1 MEEKNMKKLALM
13 LLASTSLLAACG
25 GGAAED
31 SSATGSE
38 VSEIKE
44 TLVMGLDDTFAPM
57 GFKDESGEIVGF
69 DVELAKEVAERL
81 DVEITFQPI
90 DWAMK
95 ETELASGNIDM
106 IWNGYAITPERAEKV
121 LLSEPYIV
129 DAQSIIVL
137 KDSAI
142 ETKADLEGKLVSTQ
156 QSSSSVDKIMED
168 ESGIFGKL
176 GGDLVL
182 YPSNNNAFSDLESG
196 RVDAIVVGEVYG
208 RYYMKQSG
216 KDIYRVLEDN
226 FGEDEMAV
234 AFKKN
239 NTELQ
244 ERVDAALADM
254 KEDGT
259 FDEIY
264 DKWFYSE

>member
-1 MEEKNMKKLALM
+1 MEEKDMKKLALL

-156 QSSSSVDKIMED
+156 QSSSSVDKII
-168 ESGIFGKL
+168 G
-176 GGDLVL
+176 
-182 YPSNNNAFSDLESG
+182 
-196 RVDAIVVGEVYG
+196 VGEVYG

-234 AFKKN
+234 AFKKDN
-239 NTELQ
+239 KELQ
-244 ERVDAALADM
+244 ERVDAALAEM

>member
-1 MEEKNMKKLALM
+1 MKKLALL

-142 ETKADLEGKLVSTQ
+142 ETKADLAGKIVATQ
-156 QSSSSVDKIMED
+156 QKTTAIDAIIAD
-168 ESGIFGKL
+168 ETGIAAEFD
-176 GGDLVL
+176 GGTPIL
-182 YPSNNNAFSDLESG
+182 YPTFNDVFNDLESG
-196 RVDAIVVGEVYG
+196 RSDAIVVDEVLG
-208 RYYMKQSG
+208 RYTMKLKG
-216 KDIYRVLEDN
+216 EEKFAVLTDN
-226 FGEDEMAV
+226 FGDEEYGVGLRKEDV
-234 AFKKN
+234 ALK
-239 NTELQ
+239 EAI
-244 ERVDAALADM
+244 DATMNDM
-254 KEDGT
+254 REDGT
-259 FDEIY
+259 YDEIY
-264 DKWFYSE
+264 AKWFAE

>member
-1 MEEKNMKKLALM
+1 MKKLALL

-69 DVELAKEVAERL
+69 DVEMAKEVAERL

-106 IWNGYAITPERAEKV
+106 IWNGYTITEERKEKV
-121 LLSEPYIV
+121 LFSEPYLSNS
-129 DAQSIIVL
+129 QIIVTMA
-137 KDSAI
+137 DSDI
-142 ETKADLEGKLVSTQ
+142 ETKADLAGKVVATQ
-156 QSSSSVDKIMED
+156 QGSAAFDAIIAD
-168 ESGIFGKL
+168 ETGIAAEFD
-176 GGDLVL
+176 GGTPIL
-182 YPSNNNAFSDLESG
+182 YPTFN
-196 RVDAIVVGEVYG
+196 DAIVVDEVLG
-208 RYYMKQSG
+208 RYTMKLKG
-216 KDIYRVLEDN
+216 EEKFAVLTDN
-226 FGEDEMAV
+226 FGDEEYGVGLRKEDV
-234 AFKKN
+234 ALK
-239 NTELQ
+239 EAI
-244 ERVDAALADM
+244 DATMNDM
-254 KEDGT
+254 HEDGT
-259 FDEIY
+259 YDEIY
-264 DKWFYSE
+264 ATWFAE

>member
-1 MEEKNMKKLALM
+1 MLDKLKKAVLIGTGLL
-13 LLASTSLLAACG
+13 LLAGCNAGTADDAS
-25 GGAAED
+25 D
-31 SSATGSE
+31 SS
-38 VSEIKE
+38 EIDAEE
-44 TLVMGLDDTFAPM
+44 TLVVGLDDTFAPM
-57 GFKDESGEIVGF
+57 GFRDDSNEIIGF
-69 DVELAKEVAERL
+69 DVDLAKAVGERIGAEM
-81 DVEITFQPI
+81 VFQPI

-95 ETELASGNIDM
+95 ETELDSGNIDM
-106 IWNGYAITPERAEKV
+106 IWSGYAITPARAEKV

-129 DAQSIIVL
+129 DAQAIIVL
-137 KDSAI
+137 KDSVI
-142 ETKADLEGKLVSTQ
+142 QTKADLEGKLVSTQ

-168 ESGIFGKL
+168 ESGIFEKL

-216 KDIYRVLEDN
+216 KDIYRVLNDN

-234 AFKKN
+234 AFKKDN
-239 NTELQ
+239 ADLQ
-244 ERVDAALADM
+244 ERVNAALADM

>member
-1 MEEKNMKKLALM
+1 MLKKLKKAALVGSG
-13 LLASTSLLAACG
+13 LLVLAGCSSESADDASVNSEAV
-25 GGAAED
+25 GA
-31 SSATGSE
+31 
-38 VSEIKE
+38 E
-44 TLVMGLDDTFAPM
+44 TLVVGLDDTFAPM
-57 GFKDESGEIVGF
+57 GFRDENNEIVGF
-69 DVELAKEVAERL
+69 DVDLAKAVGERIGAEI
-81 DVEITFQPI
+81 VFQSI

-95 ETELASGNIDM
+95 ETELDSSNIDM

-234 AFKKN
+234 AFKKDN
-239 NTELQ
+239 KELQ
-244 ERVDAALADM
+244 ERVDAALAEM